1 VHSSVRAQLFCA
13 VVFASL
19 LASAG
24 CRERVGNG
32 KCNEDADCGSPAGAF
47 RCEAR
52 TGVCYCRTNDACL
65 AREFCNP
72 QGFCQD
78 RAGCETNADCTGDSL
93 FCDTA
98 AGACL
103 SLGRCTSDLHCDLG
117 QVCDL
122 SRSTCVDGCRTSG
135 DCPGSSC
142 RCGEAACACN
152 ATTAAELANCT
163 VGVCD
168 PNFCADENFCRFGE
182 LCGVEPDAGTTR
194 ASCYSDFDED
204 TRPYCA
210 NCTFG
215 GGISVCG
222 TGANYCLIDTANPGN
237 YFCGADC
244 AEGQACPRGYS
255 CQDVIV
261 VYTQWACARSNPACP
276 TNPGLP
282 CTEDK
287 DCKRGGV
294 CAKLA
299 GQTSGFCQGQCGVS
313 EGEELGF
320 CSCQVDA
327 DCAQQSCSGGECSIS
342 RQKCVNDGDC
352 RAIRCVDF
360 EGGGGCLVGQNCAPA
375 DGLSCLQVR

>member
-1 VHSSVRAQLFCA
+1 VRSVRLQLAFA
-13 VVFASL
+13 AVFAAL
-19 LASAG
+19 VASAG
-24 CRERVGNG
+24 CRERLGNG
-32 KCNEDADCGSPAGAF
+32 KCNEDSDCGNPASAF
-47 RCEAR
+47 RCEQQ

-103 SLGRCTSDLHCDLG
+103 SIGRCTSDLHCNLG
-117 QVCDL
+117 EVCDL
-122 SRSTCVDGCRTSG
+122 SRNTCVEGCHTSG

-142 RCGEAACACN
+142 RCGETACSCTG
-152 ATTAAELANCT
+152 TTQAELANCAI
-163 VGVCD
+163 GVCD
-168 PNFCADENFCRFGE
+168 PNFCADESFCRFGE
-182 LCGVEPDAGTTR
+182 MCGVIPDAGNTR
-194 ASCYSDFDED
+194 AECYSDFDED

-237 YFCGADC
+237 FYCGTDC
-244 AEGQACPRGYS
+244 AEGQACPRGYA

-261 VYTQWACARSNPACP
+261 VTTDIACSRSNPSCP
-276 TNPGLP
+276 VNQGLP

-287 DCKRGGV
+287 DCKRGGR
-294 CAKLA
+294 CSKQA
-299 GQTSGFCQGQCGVS
+299 GATSGFCQGLCGVG
-313 EGEELGF
+313 EGDEFGF
-320 CSCQVDA
+320 CTCQVDA
-327 DCAQQSCSGGECSIS
+327 DCVQESCSAGECSIS
-342 RQKCVNDGDC
+342 RKKCVNSNDC
-352 RAIRCVDF
+352 RPIHCVDF
-360 EGGGGCLVGQNCAPA
+360 EGGGGCLIGQNCAPA